1 VLLRLILR
9 FVVGWG
15 CLSLWNKKDL
25 SNIFVLCDNEFV
37 GWFNTSMFQCVLS
50 VVAFIIVWQAVRLFL

>member
-1 VLLRLILR
+1 M
-9 FVVGWG
+9 GWG